1 MQNSK
6 KSLKN
11 TKVTSDQDKINEF
24 VKLLK
29 IQSTKQRTK
38 DTQMQIKINVDKI
51 TLKTL
56 QLRLKQQTY
65 GRIET

>member
-1 MQNSK
+1 
-6 KSLKN
+6 
-11 TKVTSDQDKINEF
+11 
-24 VKLLK
+24 
-29 IQSTKQRTK
+29 
-38 DTQMQIKINVDKI
+38 MQIKINVDKI